1 MKRCREAQRSKT
13 SVEMVPAGASW
24 SKLVK
29 AGAALISLT
38 ALGQGRLGASRDA
51 LS

>member
-1 MKRCREAQRSKT
+1 MQSAHRSREEDVS
-13 SVEMVPAGASW
+13 PSW
-24 SKLVK
+24 YSIDL
-29 AGAALISLT
+29 LT